1 MGNGS
6 VSFNNSG
13 QFTVF
18 LNFSEKFY
26 TFVRDKNDSKSNFSI
41 TKKKNYVELVVF
53 YLNKYIFPVPC

>member
-6 VSFNNSG
+6 VSFNHSG

-18 LNFSEKFY
+18 LNFSENFY
-26 TFVRDKNDSKSNFSI
+26 TFVRNKNDSKSNFSI
-41 TKKKNYVELVVF
+41 TKENNYVELVVF

>member
-18 LNFSEKFY
+18 LNFFENFY

-41 TKKKNYVELVVF
+41 TKEKNYVELVVF

>member
-18 LNFSEKFY
+18 LNFSENFY
-26 TFVRDKNDSKSNFSI
+26 TFVRDKNDFKSNFSI
-41 TKKKNYVELVVF
+41 SKEKNYVELVVF

>member
-18 LNFSEKFY
+18 LNFSENFY
-26 TFVRDKNDSKSNFSI
+26 TFVRNKNDSKSNFSI
-41 TKKKNYVELVVF
+41 TKENNYVELVVF